1 MTTTAH
7 SSGRH
12 LLSIDDLGVDGL
24 IEVLEVAEAFSE
36 VERRSM
42 RKVPTLKGKV
52 VASLFFEESTRT
64 RLSFETAA
72 KRLSA
77 DVLSLAVASSSVKK
91 GESLRDTIETIE
103 AMGIDAVVLR
113 HRSAG
118 APHQVARWV
127 SNARVIN
134 AGDGAHEHPT
144 QALIDLFTVRQ
155 TLAEARGEMSEGSG
169 LSVFDGLE
177 VLIIGDIR
185 HSRVARS
192 QILAYSLA
200 GARVRVAAPGT
211 LLPSDTAGWPIDV
224 VDDLDEALGHADL
237 VSVLRMQE
245 ERGSGSFVPSLHEF
259 TATFGMT
266 EQRASRLKPGA
277 LITQPGPMV
286 RGVEIASAV
295 ADDARC
301 LVRRQVS
308 NGVPV
313 RMAALFL
320 ALSAPGEGAHD

>member
-1 MTTTAH
+1 MQRLGGSVICVNEKD
-7 SSGRH
+7 SS
-12 LLSIDDLGVDGL
+12 
-24 IEVLEVAEAFSE
+24 AQ
-36 VERRSM
+36 
-42 RKVPTLKGKV
+42 
-52 VASLFFEESTRT
+52 
-64 RLSFETAA
+64 
-72 KRLSA
+72 
-77 DVLSLAVASSSVKK
+77 K
-91 GESLRDTIETIE
+91 GESIEDTIQT
-103 AMGIDAVVLR
+103 MSCYCDAIVIR
-113 HRSAG
+113 HPMKGSSAL
-118 APHQVARWV
+118 AASVATKP
-127 SNARVIN
+127 VIN
-134 AGDGAHEHPT
+134 AGDGVGEHPT

-155 TLAEARGEMSEGSG
+155 ALAEARGEMSEGSG

-192 QILAYSLA
+192 QILAYNLA

-211 LLPSDTAGWPIDV
+211 LLPSDTAGWPIEV

-277 LITQPGPMV
+277 LITHPGPMV
-286 RGVEIASAV
+286 RGVEIASTV